1 MFASEDELASIID
14 HTLLK
19 PEASKQE
26 VLRLCKEAL
35 SCRFHSVFLL
45 PCYLP
50 LAVGNLRKAPVK
62 VGTVI
67 GFPLGGHSTAT
78 KIFEAV
84 DSLRQGAE
92 ELDIVINIGALK
104 SGDFPYLERE
114 LKGIISET
122 PECLHKVIVEIGLL
136 TEGELKKLM
145 EVVNRVKPAFV
156 KTSTGFLAR
165 GARVEDVVTLRRYLR
180 PDLRIK
186 ASGGIR
192 TLQQVAELVEAG
204 ASRIGTST
212 GVEIM
217 QEYRKRAGS
226 EWGGSG

>member
-1 MFASEDELASIID
+1 MFASEDELASLID

-19 PEASKQE
+19 PETSKKE
-26 VLRLCKEAL
+26 ILRLCKEAL
-35 SCRFHSVFLL
+35 DYWFHSVFLL
-45 PCYLP
+45 PYYLP
-50 LAVGNLRKAPVK
+50 IAVKKLRKTPVK

-67 GFPLGGHSTAT
+67 GFPLGGNSITT
-78 KIFEAV
+78 KIFEAI

-114 LKGIISET
+114 LTGIISKT
-122 PECLHKVIVEIGLL
+122 PECLHKVIVEVGLL
-136 TEGELKKLM
+136 TDEELKRM
-145 EVVNRVKPAFV
+145 IEVANRIKPAFV

-165 GARVEDVVTLRRYLR
+165 GAQAEDVVAIRHYLH
-180 PDLRIK
+180 PDIGIK

-192 TLQQVAELVEAG
+192 TLQQVTELVEAG

-212 GVEIM
+212 GVKII
-217 QEYRKRAGS
+217 QEYRRNLTS
-226 EWGGSG
+226 E

>member
-1 MFASEDELASIID
+1 MFASEYELSSIID

-35 SCRFHSVFLL
+35 SYRFHSVFLL

-50 LAVGNLRKAPVK
+50 LAVRKLRKAPVK

-67 GFPLGGHSTAT
+67 GFPLGGNSSTT
-78 KIFEAV
+78 KIFEAI

-114 LKGIISET
+114 LNGIISKT

-136 TEGELKKLM
+136 TKGELKKLI
-145 EVVNRVKPAFV
+145 EVINRIKPAFV
-156 KTSTGFLAR
+156 KTSAGFLAR
-165 GARVEDVVTLRRYLR
+165 GALVEDVVALRHYLH
-180 PDLRIK
+180 PNIGIK

-192 TLQQVAELVEAG
+192 NLQQVEELVEAG

-217 QEYRKRAGS
+217 EEYKRRAD
-226 EWGGSG
+226 SG

>member
-1 MFASEDELASIID
+1 MFASEYELTSIID

-19 PEASKQE
+19 PEANKQE
-26 VLRLCKEAL
+26 ILRLCKEAL
-35 SCRFHSVFLL
+35 NYRFHSVFLL

-50 LAVGNLRKAPVK
+50 VAVRKLRKAPVK

-67 GFPLGGHSTAT
+67 GFPLGGNSTT
-78 KIFEAV
+78 SKIFEAI

-114 LKGIISET
+114 LKGIISKT
-122 PECLHKVIVEIGLL
+122 PECLHKVIVEVGLL
-136 TEGELKKLM
+136 TEGELKRM
-145 EVVNRVKPAFV
+145 IEVVNRVKPAFV

-165 GARVEDVVTLRRYLR
+165 GARVEDVVAIRHHLH
-180 PDLRIK
+180 PDIGIK

-192 TLQQVAELVEAG
+192 TLQQVTELVEAG
-204 ASRIGTST
+204 ASRIGTSA
-212 GVEIM
+212 GVDIM
-217 QEYRKRAGS
+217 QEYRRKSGAG
-226 EWGGSG
+226 

>member
-1 MFASEDELASIID
+1 MFASEYELSSIID

-35 SCRFHSVFLL
+35 SYRFHSVFLL

-50 LAVGNLRKAPVK
+50 LAVRKLRKAPVK

-67 GFPLGGHSTAT
+67 GFPLGGNSSTT
-78 KIFEAV
+78 KIFEAI

-114 LKGIISET
+114 LKGIISKT

-136 TEGELKKLM
+136 TEGELKRLM

-165 GARVEDVVTLRRYLR
+165 GALVEDVVAFRRYLH
-180 PDLRIK
+180 PDIRIK

-192 TLQQVAELVEAG
+192 TLQQVEEMVEAG

-212 GVEIM
+212 GVEIIK
-217 QEYRKRAGS
+217 EYKRRAD
-226 EWGGSG
+226 SG

>member
-1 MFASEDELASIID
+1 MFASEYELSSIID

-26 VLRLCKEAL
+26 VVRLCQQAL
-35 SCRFHSVFLL
+35 SFRFHSVFLL
-45 PCYLP
+45 PYFIP
-50 LAVGNLRKAPVK
+50 LAVKKLKKAPVK

-67 GFPLGGHSTAT
+67 GFPLGGNSTTT
-78 KIFEAV
+78 KIFEAI

-104 SGDFPYLERE
+104 SGDFPYLEKE
-114 LKGIISET
+114 LKGIISKT

-136 TEGELKKLM
+136 TEGELKRMM
-145 EVVNRVKPAFV
+145 EVINRVKPAFV

-165 GARVEDVVTLRRYLR
+165 GARVEDVVALRHYLH
-180 PDLRIK
+180 PDIGIK

-192 TLQQVAELVEAG
+192 TLQQVTELVEAG

-212 GVEIM
+212 GVEIV
-217 QEYRKRAGS
+217 QEYRRKLGS
-226 EWGGSG
+226 K